1 MDNGAK
7 IVLLALLGLTLGF
20 CIGFYVRPDPVV
32 EIKAM
37 LKPPFVEVIVNGK
50 VYDAKHLNLAP
61 VPEKKK
67 GGWWS
72 EEKPISAIIY
82 DQDVLNVNGRHMT
95 NLISL
100 VDERG
105 IAANCQCGENCNCA
119 DCSCQKSTPV
129 FLTAFQQE
137 QRTDNRGNQNDL
149 LFGGIKE
156 IVKEL
161 MAWMSGK
168 GDDVAKAM
176 AERERALS
184 EKAQWTAGVTIVC
197 MLLLIAPLWM
207 INGNLARIANKP

>member
-1 MDNGAK
+1 MDNGTK

-20 CIGFYVRPDPVV
+20 CIGYYVRPDPVV

-72 EEKPISAIIY
+72 EEKPIS
-82 DQDVLNVNGRHMT
+82 M
-95 NLISL
+95 
-100 VDERG
+100 
-105 IAANCQCGENCNCA
+105 NCQCGENCNCA
-119 DCSCQKSTPV
+119 DCSCKKTVPV
-129 FLTAFQQE
+129 FLTASLQTE
-137 QRTDNRGNQNDL
+137 QRNDNRNNQNDL